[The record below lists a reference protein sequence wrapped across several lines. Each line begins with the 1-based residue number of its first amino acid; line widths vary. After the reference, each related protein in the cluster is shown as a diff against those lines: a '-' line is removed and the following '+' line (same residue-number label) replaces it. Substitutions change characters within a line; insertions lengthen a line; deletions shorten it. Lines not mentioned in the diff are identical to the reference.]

1 MKLYKYLLLITPL
14 FVIQSCSKETGEDPK
29 APVGLEPRIAGVSLI
44 TRGGAGNA
52 TDINTLGIYA
62 VNKNS
67 DETTYGTSPSGTYR
81 KYKLD
86 NGIAN
91 PDGDA
96 ETLWLNQEQ
105 AIIFSYHPIVSEVN
119 VTAGGSSANPVPT
132 ITIPAAAITPT
143 QTITVAKD
151 NNIYDFAL
159 PVNDYMYGVE
169 YDDNQSAEAKKYL
182 STQPIADNGHQIQG
196 GATPRGRAVAIG
208 LKHAFA
214 QVSFIVKRGDT
225 YQGAAKVTK
234 VTHTRNMPTLK
245 PDNTTTM
252 NLTDGALNNLE
263 DAAEVTYSY
272 TFNDD
277 VAPILSAISEGITL
291 TNYVIPYS
299 TTTNQS
305 NLVVT
310 VDGKDMTLLPY
321 TDPAWEAG
329 NIYTY
334 TIIINPTGLTLD
346 GFNIAGWGDESLPD
360 VNV

>member
-44 TRGGAGNA
+44 TRGGAGDA
-52 TDINTLGIYA
+52 TDIKTLGIYA

-67 DETTYGTSPSGTYR
+67 TETTYGTSPSGTYR

-86 NGIAN
+86 SGIAN

-105 AIIFSYHPIVSEVN
+105 AIIFSFHPIVSGVN
-119 VTAGGSSANPVPT
+119 LTAGGSSANPVPT
-132 ITIPAAAITPT
+132 ITIPTSAITPA
-143 QTITVAKD
+143 QNITETNN

-159 PVNDYMYGVE
+159 PLNDYMYGVE
-169 YDDNQSAEAKKYL
+169 YDNNQSPEAKKYL

-196 GATPRGRAVAIG
+196 GATPRGREVAIG

-245 PDNTTTM
+245 PDNATTM
-252 NLTDGALNNLE
+252 NLTDGALNNLA
-263 DAAEVTYSY
+263 DVTEVTYSY
-272 TFNDD
+272 TFNDG
-277 VAPILSAISEGITL
+277 VAPTLSAISEGITL

-299 TTTNQS
+299 TTTDHS
-305 NLVVT
+305 KLVVT
-310 VDGKDMTLLPY
+310 VDGKDMILSAY

-360 VNV
+360 VDV

>member
-14 FVIQSCSKETGEDPK
+14 FAIQSCSKEIGEDPK

-44 TRGGAGNA
+44 TRGGASGA
-52 TDINTLGIYA
+52 TDIQTLGIYA
-62 VNKNS
+62 VNKKS
-67 DETTYGTSPSGTYR
+67 GETTYGASPIGTYR
-81 KYKLD
+81 KYKLE
-86 NGIAN
+86 NGIAK
-91 PDGDA
+91 PDGNT

-105 AIIFSYHPIVSEVN
+105 AIIFSYHPIVSGV
-119 VTAGGSSANPVPT
+119 VTPGGDGTTPVPT
-132 ITIPAAAITPT
+132 ITIQASAIAPT
-143 QTITVAKD
+143 QNITETKD

-169 YDDNQSAEAKKYL
+169 YDNNQSPEANKYL
-182 STQPIADNGHQIQG
+182 STQPIADNGHQLG
-196 GATPRGRAVAIG
+196 NVTPQGRAVAIG

-214 QVSFIVKRGDT
+214 QVSFIVKRGDA
-225 YQGAAKVTK
+225 YKGAAKVTK

-245 PDNTTTM
+245 ADNTTTM
-252 NLTDGALNNLE
+252 NLTDGALNNLA

-272 TFNDD
+272 TLN
-277 VAPILSAISEGITL
+277 VAPVLSTADQTITL

-299 TTTNQS
+299 TTSDQS
-305 NLVVT
+305 KLVVT
-310 VDGKDMTLLPY
+310 VDGKDMILSSY

-346 GFNIAGWGDESLPD
+346 GFNITGWNDESLPD